1 MANKLAYLLC
11 GIFFGFTLSRS
22 GASEYNYI
30 HYLFTGEDLKLALL
44 IATAIITAAIGM
56 QVLKLLGNRDMRGG
70 KIMIQRK
77 PLNNYTAVGGSL
89 FGIGWAISGACPGT
103 VLAQLGE
110 GKILGFCTMLGLLCG
125 TFLYA
130 LMAEK
135 NPEL

>member
-11 GIFFGFTLSRS
+11 GTFFGFTLSRS

-70 KIMIQRK
+70 EIMIQRK
-77 PLNNYTAVGGSL
+77 PLNKYTAVGGSL